1 MAESVR
7 VRFAPSPTG
16 HLHVGGARTALFN
29 WLFARHH
36 GGVFLLRI
44 EDTDRDRS
52 TDEAIHQI
60 LDALAW
66 LGLGWDREGPEGDG
80 AHRGYFRQTSRFE
93 IYRAHAEQLLAEGK
107 AYRCYCT
114 PEELDAR
121 RAAAQARGETFRY
134 DGRCREAPSRP
145 GVPAALRLR
154 IPDAGTTVV
163 PDLIHGDVTFDA
175 AALDDWILVRSD
187 GTPTYNFCVVVDD
200 VTTKITHVIRG
211 NDHLS
216 NTPKQILC
224 YAALGYPLPAF
235 AHIPMILGPD
245 RKRLSK
251 RHGATSVLA
260 FRDEG
265 FLPEAMVNYF
275 ARLGWAHGDQ
285 EIFSREELVRLF
297 DLPQVGATPAIFD
310 RTKLEWVNQMWMKR
324 LAEDPGERR
333 RLATE
338 ALAPHVRRLGIPAPA
353 EPRLLAAVLALTERA
368 KTLVEMAEQARF
380 YFEAPTG
387 YEPEAARKLL
397 TPASAARIDR
407 LLRRLDGLTP
417 WDAATL
423 EGAFR
428 QLAAELDVKL
438 VELAQPVRLAL
449 TGRTASPPL
458 FGVMAE
464 LGSDETLRRLRALRG
479 MAPAA

>member
-1 MAESVR
+1 
-7 VRFAPSPTG
+7 
-16 HLHVGGARTALFN
+16 
-29 WLFARHH
+29 
-36 GGVFLLRI
+36 
-44 EDTDRDRS
+44 
-52 TDEAIHQI
+52 
-60 LDALAW
+60 
-66 LGLGWDREGPEGDG
+66 
-80 AHRGYFRQTSRFE
+80 
-93 IYRAHAEQLLAEGK
+93 
-107 AYRCYCT
+107 
-114 PEELDAR
+114 
-121 RAAAQARGETFRY
+121 
-134 DGRCREAPSRP
+134 
-145 GVPAALRLR
+145 
-154 IPDAGTTVV
+154 
-163 PDLIHGDVTFDA
+163 
-175 AALDDWILVRSD
+175 
-187 GTPTYNFCVVVDD
+187 
-200 VTTKITHVIRG
+200 
-211 NDHLS
+211 
-216 NTPKQILC
+216 
-224 YAALGYPLPAF
+224 
-235 AHIPMILGPD
+235 
-245 RKRLSK
+245 
-251 RHGATSVLA
+251 
-260 FRDEG
+260 
-265 FLPEAMVNYF
+265 
-275 ARLGWAHGDQ
+275 
-285 EIFSREELVRLF
+285 
-297 DLPQVGATPAIFD
+297 
-310 RTKLEWVNQMWMKR
+310 MWMKR

-353 EPRLLAAVLALTERA
+353 EARLLAAVLTLTERA